1 MLIAVDTETGGLDPI
16 QNDILSIAFYNPDT
30 EIYIQIK
37 GDPKFCDAKA
47 LEINGLDPTQ
57 GVTRA
62 EAQEQ
67 LIAWW
72 TKLGQPKFQLVGH
85 NAAAFDLGFIKQLAL
100 PSKFYD
106 YHIED
111 SMIAMAILKRA
122 GKINLPRVNLKACC
136 DYFGITFEAHNALE
150 DAKASWQVYQKC
162 LDLLRN

>member
-1 MLIAVDTETGGLDPI
+1 MLIAVDTETGGLNPVL
-16 QNDILSIAFYNPDT
+16 NDILSIGFYNPDT

-37 GDPKFCDAKA
+37 GDPSACDAKA
-47 LEINGLDPTQ
+47 LEINGLNPLD
-57 GVTRA
+57 GVTKQ

-72 TKLGQPKFQLVGH
+72 VKLGKPKLQLVGH

-100 PSKFYD
+100 PVGFYD

-111 SMIAMAILKRA
+111 SMIAVSILKRA
-122 GKINLPRVNLKACC
+122 GKLNLPRVSLKACC
-136 DYFGITFEAHNALE
+136 DYFGITYEAHNALE

-162 LDLLRN
+162 INLIRG